1 MRVRPARSR
10 DSPKEDLSAADTVK
24 AAPRENKLLR
34 DVKPLMDSIPY
45 AESNHREKAVSR
57 LSALRGSD
65 ITLNELTEELSSA
78 PFILLAE
85 DNPADVFLLERAL
98 NKHLLDFKLRV
109 FADGEKA
116 VRFIDAVD
124 ADESA
129 APPALILADLNLPKK
144 GGLELLQFVRKS
156 RRSRRVPFLILTSS
170 DSPVDRT
177 ETAKFGATGYFCKPS
192 SLAEFMEIGRV
203 IKEALAGEP
212 A

>member
-1 MRVRPARSR
+1 M
-10 DSPKEDLSAADTVK
+10 
-24 AAPRENKLLR
+24 N
-34 DVKPLMDSIPY
+34 
-45 AESNHREKAVSR
+45 
-57 LSALRGSD
+57 G
-65 ITLNELTEELSSA
+65 LTEEVSSA

-98 NKHLLDFKLRV
+98 NKHLLDFELRV

-124 ADESA
+124 ADDST

-156 RRSRRVPFLILTSS
+156 KRSGRVPFLILTSS
-170 DSPVDRT
+170 DSPVDRE
-177 ETAKFGATGYFCKPS
+177 ETARFGATGYFCKPS
-192 SLAEFMEIGRV
+192 SLAEFMEIGRI
-203 IKEALAGEP
+203 IKEALAAKP

>member
-1 MRVRPARSR
+1 MP
-10 DSPKEDLSAADTVK
+10 
-24 AAPRENKLLR
+24 
-34 DVKPLMDSIPY
+34 
-45 AESNHREKAVSR
+45 EKAVSKMTV
-57 LSALRGSD
+57 SPGPE
-65 ITLNELTEELSSA
+65 ITLNGLTEEGSSA

-98 NKHLLDFKLRV
+98 NKHLLDFELRV
-109 FADGEKA
+109 FTDGEKA

-124 ADESA
+124 DDESA
-129 APPALILADLNLPKK
+129 ALPALILADLNLPKK

-156 RRSRRVPFLILTSS
+156 KRSWRVPFLVLTSS

-177 ETAKFGATGYFCKPS
+177 ETAKFGATGYVCKPS

-203 IKEALAGEP
+203 IKETLAGKP

>member
-1 MRVRPARSR
+1 M
-10 DSPKEDLSAADTVK
+10 
-24 AAPRENKLLR
+24 N
-34 DVKPLMDSIPY
+34 
-45 AESNHREKAVSR
+45 
-57 LSALRGSD
+57 G
-65 ITLNELTEELSSA
+65 LTEEVSSA

-98 NKHLLDFKLRV
+98 NKHLLDFELRV

-144 GGLELLQFVRKS
+144 GGLELLQSVRKS
-156 RRSRRVPFLILTSS
+156 RRSGRVPFLILTSS

-177 ETAKFGATGYFCKPS
+177 ETARFGATGYFCKPS

>member
-1 MRVRPARSR
+1 
-10 DSPKEDLSAADTVK
+10 
-24 AAPRENKLLR
+24 
-34 DVKPLMDSIPY
+34 
-45 AESNHREKAVSR
+45 
-57 LSALRGSD
+57 
-65 ITLNELTEELSSA
+65 LNGLTEEVSSA

-98 NKHLLDFKLRV
+98 KKHLDGFELRV

-116 VRFIDAVD
+116 VRFIEAVD

-129 APPALILADLNLPKK
+129 TPPALILADLNLPKK
-144 GGLELLQFVRKS
+144 GGLELLQLVRQS
-156 RRSRRVPFLILTSS
+156 RRSGRVPFLVLTSS
-170 DSPVDRT
+170 DSPFDRT

-192 SLAEFMEIGRV
+192 GLAEFMEIGRV